1 MTPETLVTPEML
13 VIWLTPLVP
22 AAATGYLLKAQYGKS
37 TFSAFTFGV
46 FIYLFMVVGQLLLIE
61 AAQRWN
67 IPFPALMLALAVAV
81 FLLFR
86 WQSLSKRR

>member
-1 MTPETLVTPEML
+1 MTPEMM
-13 VIWLTPLVP
+13 VIWLTPILP
-22 AAATGYLLKAQYGKS
+22 AAATGYLLKTQYGKS
-37 TFSAFTFGV
+37 TFSAFTFGL

-67 IPFPALMLALAVAV
+67 IPFPALMLVLAVAV

-86 WQSLSKRR
+86 WQAGARKG

>member
-1 MTPETLVTPEML
+1 MTPEMM
-13 VIWLTPLVP
+13 VIWLTPILP
-22 AAATGYLLKAQYGKS
+22 AAATGYLLKAQYGKT
-37 TFSAFTFGV
+37 TFSALTFGI

-67 IPFPALMLALAVAV
+67 IPFAALMLVLAVAV

-86 WQSLSKRR
+86 WQAGARRR